1 MTKALNSI
9 LQHPAADDRV
19 ITGLAIDS
27 RKIDPGMLF
36 CALPGSQVD
45 GAQFIAAAVQAG
57 ATAILHDAELRP
69 SLPEGVLGLPVIN
82 PRLATAKLAA
92 RWYDR
97 QPEHLVA
104 ITGTNGKSSIVDL
117 FGQLARFAGLKAA
130 TIGTLGV
137 GAGGDRAGFGLTTPD
152 VLRFHEILADL
163 ADQGMT
169 HVAFEASSHGLD
181 QHRIDGASLTAA
193 GFSNITRDHLDYHG
207 DFESYLFAKM
217 RLIGEVLP
225 PRGHAV
231 INVDAAHSDAFV
243 DVAWARGL
251 PLCLVG
257 HKGRDLRIV
266 LRQPSGWGQRA
277 RLAAGGQNYDVDVPL
292 IGGFQLHN
300 AVLAAGLLQACGVPW
315 QDILPHFNR
324 LEPVPGRLERVS
336 DVGAPVCVVVDYAH
350 TPDALSSALSALR
363 PHTKGKLHV
372 VFGCGGDRDTGKRP
386 LMGQVAND
394 LADSAIVTDDNPRS
408 EDPATIR
415 QAILA
420 GAPNASDI
428 GDRQAAIETAIA
440 EAAPGDMVL
449 IAGKGHETGQD
460 IAGEKI
466 PFDDRDVARGVL
478 QPLRKGA

>member
-181 QHRIDGASLTAA
+181 QHRIDGVSLTAA

-350 TPDALSSALSALR
+350 TPDALSAALSALR

>member
-27 RKIDPGMLF
+27 RKNDPGMLF

-181 QHRIDGASLTAA
+181 QHRIDGVSLTAA

-257 HKGRDLRIV
+257 HKGRDFRIV

-350 TPDALSSALSALR
+350 TPDALSAALSALR